1 MAWSSCLPVRS
12 VAGVPELSLSGAIDA
27 PCGEPRRLAG
37 NHAGEEVPG
46 GGGDPGPGLTVYDA
60 LMSSDDGMRVVGTI
74 RSIELH
80 TLAAKFQNVTT
91 RQVAKIQ
98 LDIERATDETGAELD
113 IRNLADL
120 HFQGPAELVPRF
132 STGDR
137 VQIVTSVE
145 SSLHITSIRPA
156 PLS

>member
-1 MAWSSCLPVRS
+1 L
-12 VAGVPELSLSGAIDA
+12 VARQGCSGRGI
-27 PCGEPRRLAG
+27 
-37 NHAGEEVPG
+37 
-46 GGGDPGPGLTVYDA
+46 TVYDGR
-60 LMSSDDGMRVVGTI
+60 MSSDDGMRVVGTI

-98 LDIERATDETGAELD
+98 LDIERAIDETGAELD
-113 IRNLADL
+113 IGNLADL

-132 STGDR
+132 SPGDR

-145 SSLHITSIRPA
+145 SSLHITSIKSA

>member
-1 MAWSSCLPVRS
+1 M
-12 VAGVPELSLSGAIDA
+12 
-27 PCGEPRRLAG
+27 
-37 NHAGEEVPG
+37 N
-46 GGGDPGPGLTVYDA
+46 
-60 LMSSDDGMRVVGTI
+60 SDDGMRVVGTI

-80 TLAAKFQNVTT
+80 TLAARFQHVTT

-98 LDIERATDETGAELD
+98 LDVERATDETGADLD
-113 IRNLADL
+113 VGNVADL

-145 SSLHITSIRPA
+145 SSLHITSIKPA

>member
-1 MAWSSCLPVRS
+1 M
-12 VAGVPELSLSGAIDA
+12 G
-27 PCGEPRRLAG
+27 
-37 NHAGEEVPG
+37 
-46 GGGDPGPGLTVYDA
+46 
-60 LMSSDDGMRVVGTI
+60 SDDGMRVVGTI

-80 TLAAKFQNVTT
+80 TLAAKFQNVAP

-98 LDIERATDETGAELD
+98 LDIERATDDAGEEID
-113 IRNLADL
+113 VVNLADL

-132 STGDR
+132 SMGDR

>member
-1 MAWSSCLPVRS
+1 MTDRFRS
-12 VAGVPELSLSGAIDA
+12 GSGAKPDPNHLRGGTFPWRRRTPDA
-27 PCGEPRRLAG
+27 ILPR
-37 NHAGEEVPG
+37 P
-46 GGGDPGPGLTVYDA
+46 TVYDA
-60 LMSSDDGMRVVGTI
+60 FMSSDDGMRVVGTI

-113 IRNLADL
+113 VVNLADL